1 MEVKNNNLNKALS
14 KFKRKLDVDGKLQKY
29 KEKEFYEK
37 PSEKRRRQKMEGTL
51 RAEKRREQA
60 KLQDRKY

>member
-14 KFKRKLDVDGKLQKY
+14 KFKRKLDDDGKLQKY

>member
-14 KFKRKLDVDGKLQKY
+14 KFKRKLDDDGKLQKY
-29 KEKEFYEK
+29 NEKEFYEK